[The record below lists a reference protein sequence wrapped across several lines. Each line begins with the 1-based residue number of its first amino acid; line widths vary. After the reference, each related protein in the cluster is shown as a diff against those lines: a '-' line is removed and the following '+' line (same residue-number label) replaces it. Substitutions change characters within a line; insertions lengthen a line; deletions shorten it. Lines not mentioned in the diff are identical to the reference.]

1 MAICTVLQ
9 LSFKRSDLKV
19 TTMTITNP
27 KAGLTAAEINT
38 AMAGIITQNVF
49 APVGASLVAK
59 VKAERVATD
68 TTPFAMS

>member
-27 KAGLTAAEINT
+27 KAGLTAEEINT

-49 APVGASLVAK
+49 VPDGASLVAK